1 MGVRGPKPG
10 FVDVACPNKR
20 CGDYGKTGKGN
31 IVGNG
36 TYTTQNGIVHKYIC
50 RTCAKS
56 FTSRSN
62 TRLHDLRTDEET
74 VFLALKMILKGM
86 SLRGTAEVLGVKL
99 DTVRR
104 WLRIAA
110 EHSEEV
116 NKVLMKDI
124 KVDKIELDELWTFVK
139 KNSFENGARIRR
151 RKMDLVKLRTR
162 TQVNLSSLRGLHDS
176 RCS

>member
-10 FVDVACPNKR
+10 FVDVACPNKS
-20 CGDYGKTGKGN
+20 CADYGKTENGN

-36 TYTTQNGIVHKYIC
+36 TYQTKNGPVHKFIC
-50 RTCAKS
+50 RTCSKS
-56 FTSRSN
+56 FTSHSN
-62 TRLHDLRTDEET
+62 TILHDLRTNEET

-104 WLRIAA
+104 WLRIAS
-110 EHSEEV
+110 EHSEEI

-124 KVDKIELDELWTFVK
+124 KVDKVELDELWTFVK
-139 KNSFENGARIRR
+139 KKQFQKWSMNQKTKDGSG
-151 RKMDLVKLRTR
+151 
-162 TQVNLSSLRGLHDS
+162 
-176 RCS
+176 